1 MFTHLPVLYPGR
13 MVVMRILNAK
23 TTKSLPK
30 EINKIKE
37 LEVSKSQKMKEL
49 FELGLEIKEV
59 ASLMGTR
66 YQFAYNVIS
75 NWVNMNGIEVME
87 EERVSKKGEI
97 IKQYLD
103 GKSNKEISIDQ
114 KVNYNY
120 VFKVLKE
127 YKMEHQAIKEEVAQ

>member
-1 MFTHLPVLYPGR
+1 
-13 MVVMRILNAK
+13 MRILNAK

-30 EINKIKE
+30 EINKIME
-37 LEVSKSQKMKEL
+37 LDVSKSQKMKDL

-127 YKMEHQAIKEEVAQ
+127 YKMEHQIVKEEVAQ

>member
-1 MFTHLPVLYPGR
+1 
-13 MVVMRILNAK
+13 MRILNAK

-59 ASLMGTR
+59 ASIMGTR

-127 YKMEHQAIKEEVAQ
+127 YKMEHQAVKEEVAQ

>member
-1 MFTHLPVLYPGR
+1 
-13 MVVMRILNAK
+13 MRILNAK

-30 EINKIKE
+30 EINKIME
-37 LEVSKSQKMKEL
+37 LDVSKSQKMKDL

-127 YKMEHQAIKEEVAQ
+127 YKMEHQAVKEEVAQ

>member
-1 MFTHLPVLYPGR
+1 
-13 MVVMRILNAK
+13 MRILNAK

-127 YKMEHQAIKEEVAQ
+127 YKMEHQIVKEEVAQ